1 MKLNNLMLPNT
12 NITIKDFKKLLY
24 NEFKAYPM
32 MFTNYKNN
40 TFTIKNTFYENIDIT
55 QHKLVMF
62 CDELKINYVKCI
74 DGIKINLINS
84 LILK

>member
-1 MKLNNLMLPNT
+1 MKLNNLMLPNI
-12 NITIKDFKKLLY
+12 NITLKDFKKLLY

-74 DGIKINLINS
+74 DGIKINLIN
-84 LILK
+84 

>member
-1 MKLNNLMLPNT
+1 MKLNNLMLSNT
-12 NITIKDFKKLLY
+12 NITLKDFKKLLY

-32 MFTNYKNN
+32 MFTDYKNN

-74 DGIKINLINS
+74 DGIKINLIN
-84 LILK
+84 